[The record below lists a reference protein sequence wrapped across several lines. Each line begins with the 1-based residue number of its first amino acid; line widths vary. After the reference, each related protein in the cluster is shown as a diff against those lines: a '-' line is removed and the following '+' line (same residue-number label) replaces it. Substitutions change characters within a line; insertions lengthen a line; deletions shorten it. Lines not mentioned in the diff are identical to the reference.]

1 MGFALPIG
9 KSQEERTRKKKAL
22 LRNARRNVEER
33 EIGEKKGFEQK
44 TPFFFCAA
52 VSFRFF
58 FFFSFSLF
66 SQRFGTKKREGRLP
80 PTCRSRD
87 VVTMLGRFLLI

>member
-58 FFFSFSLF
+58 FFFFLFPLF
-66 SQRFGTKKREGRLP
+66 SEIWDKEARRTTAADLP
-80 PTCRSRD
+80 
-87 VVTMLGRFLLI
+87 